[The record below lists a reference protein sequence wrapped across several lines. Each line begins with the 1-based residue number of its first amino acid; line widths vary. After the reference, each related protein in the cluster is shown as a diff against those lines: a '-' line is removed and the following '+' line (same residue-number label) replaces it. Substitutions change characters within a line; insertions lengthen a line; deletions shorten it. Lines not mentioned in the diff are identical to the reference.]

1 MDRRLAVTT
10 PQKRKGTAAERQ
22 VADWLIANGVPC
34 ERISAGATADRGDLW
49 VPVIEYP
56 TIDVKNHR
64 TIKLAEWVDRA
75 VEQADNAGRA
85 AGVVIHKRP
94 GVTDVGRW
102 YVTTNAAMF
111 LQLIG
116 RP

>member
-1 MDRRLAVTT
+1 MTT